1 MFLTVRLLTVVAYVL
16 NSSQKL
22 NFLSRRSLINYYKL
36 FVDSVQSTD
45 VYKCL
50 SRVANCGLE
59 KSVNSVYNLGIG
71 QPEYVSSWL
80 LQTAHYS
87 VRHSRFRLTGH
98 FSLFINIV
106 S

>member
-1 MFLTVRLLTVVAYVL
+1 MC
-16 NSSQKL
+16 
-22 NFLSRRSLINYYKL
+22 IN
-36 FVDSVQSTD
+36 V
-45 VYKCL
+45 
-50 SRVANCGLE
+50 SRVANCGRE

-87 VRHSRFRLTGH
+87 ARHSRFRLTDC
-98 FSLFINIV
+98 FSLIINIV